1 VFPVEDILTTSI
13 EIDEKLFGK
22 AREILGTGAIKDTIE
37 KSLRLVVRQRALRKS
52 SIFLEPSNWI

>member
-1 VFPVEDILTTSI
+1 MTTSI

-37 KSLRLVVRQRALRKS
+37 KSLRLVVRSERYRKS